1 MQRAAI
7 LTNPHGSNSSSVQE
21 VRVDPEDPMF
31 ANDIVMTGIGE
42 S

>member
-1 MQRAAI
+1 MVSSDLWNADTAA
-7 LTNPHGSNSSSVQE
+7 
-21 VRVDPEDPMF
+21 RYDDPEDPMF